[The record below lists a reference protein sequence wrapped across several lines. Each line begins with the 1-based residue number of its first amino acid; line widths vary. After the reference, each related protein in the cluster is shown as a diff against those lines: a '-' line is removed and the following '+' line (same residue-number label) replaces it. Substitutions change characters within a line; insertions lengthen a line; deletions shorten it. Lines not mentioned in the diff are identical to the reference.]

1 MEQKI
6 NQAIKDALSNAPK
19 RKFVESVDITFTIRD
34 VDLKNP
40 TNRIKEEIRLPSG
53 RGRELKIAM
62 FAASEAATKAKAA
75 GLTVFTP
82 QDIEDLGGNKGKVFS
97 PQDIEDLGGNKGK
110 AKKIANSYDFFL
122 SEVPHMGLIGRYLG
136 VVLGPR
142 GKMPRPVPPT
152 LDPGIIAAGLMS
164 TVVVKSG
171 DKTTFH
177 TAFGTANQSEEE
189 LQANAMAVYNRVIS
203 KLERGLG
210 NIRSLYIKTSMGPA
224 QQIEVIN

>member
-1 MEQKI
+1 M
-6 NQAIKDALSNAPK
+6 
-19 RKFVESVDITFTIRD
+19 DITFTIKD

-62 FAASEAATKAKAA
+62 FAASEAATMAKAA
-75 GLTVFTP
+75 GLTVFT
-82 QDIEDLGGNKGKVFS
+82 

-152 LDPGIIAAGLMS
+152 LDPGVIAAGLMS

-177 TAFGTANQSEEE
+177 AAFGTVDQSQEE
-189 LQANAMAVYNRVIS
+189 LYANAMAVYTRVIS

-210 NIRSLYIKTSMGPA
+210 NIRSLYIKTTMGPA

>member
-1 MEQKI
+1 MEKKI
-6 NQAIKDALSNAPK
+6 NQSIKDALSNAPK
-19 RKFVESVDITFTIRD
+19 RNFVESVDITFTIRD

-62 FAASEAATKAKAA
+62 FAASEAATMAKAA
-75 GLTVFTP
+75 GITVITP
-82 QDIEDLGGNKGKVFS
+82 QE
-97 PQDIEDLGGNKGK
+97 IEDLGGNKGK
-110 AKKIANSYDFFL
+110 AKKVANTYDYFL

-152 LDPGIIAAGLMS
+152 LDPGVIATGLMS

-171 DKTTFH
+171 DKITFH
-177 TAFGTANQSEEE
+177 ATIGTVNQSQEE
-189 LQANAMAVYNRVIS
+189 LQANAMAVYDRVTS
-203 KLERGLG
+203 KLERGIG
-210 NIRSLYIKTSMGPA
+210 NIRSLYIKTTMGPA
-224 QQIEVIN
+224 QQIEVVN

>member
-1 MEQKI
+1 MEEKI

-19 RKFVESVDITFTIRD
+19 RKFVESVDITFTIKD

-75 GLTVFTP
+75 GLTVFT
-82 QDIEDLGGNKGKVFS
+82 

>member
-1 MEQKI
+1 MEEKI
-6 NQAIKDALSNAPK
+6 NQAIQDALSNAPK
-19 RKFVESVDITFTIRD
+19 RKFVESVDITFTIKD

-53 RGRELKIAM
+53 RGRELNIAM

-75 GLTVFTP
+75 GLTVF
-82 QDIEDLGGNKGKVFS
+82 S
-97 PQDIEDLGGNKGK
+97 PQDIEDFGGNKGK
-110 AKKIANSYDFFL
+110 AKKVANSYDFFL

-152 LDPGIIAAGLMS
+152 LDPGIIAAGLKS

-177 TAFGTANQSEEE
+177 VPIGTANQSEEE
-189 LQANAMAVYNRVIS
+189 LYANAMEIYNRVIS

-210 NIRSLYIKTSMGPA
+210 NIRSLYIKTTMGPA

>member
-1 MEQKI
+1 MEKKI

-19 RKFVESVDITFTIRD
+19 RNFVESVDITFTIRD

-75 GLTVFTP
+75 GITVITP
-82 QDIEDLGGNKGKVFS
+82 QEIEDLGGK
-97 PQDIEDLGGNKGK
+97 KGK
-110 AKKIANSYDFFL
+110 AKKVANTYDYFL

-152 LDPGIIAAGLMS
+152 LDPAIIAKGLMS
-164 TVVVKSG
+164 TVVIKSG

-177 TAFGTANQSEEE
+177 TAIGTSSQSEEE
-189 LQANAMAVYNRVIS
+189 LFANAMAVYNRVIS
-203 KLERGLG
+203 KLERGIG

-224 QQIEVIN
+224 QQIEVVN

>member
-1 MEQKI
+1 MEEKI

-19 RKFVESVDITFTIRD
+19 RKFVESVDITFTIKD

-82 QDIEDLGGNKGKVFS
+82 QDIEDLGGNKGK
-97 PQDIEDLGGNKGK
+97 
-110 AKKIANSYDFFL
+110 AKKVANSYDYFL

-152 LDPGIIAAGLMS
+152 LDPGVIATGLMS

-177 TAFGTANQSEEE
+177 AAIGTASQSEEE
-189 LQANAMAVYNRVIS
+189 LYANAMAVYNRVIS

-210 NIRSLYIKTSMGPA
+210 NIRSLYIKTTMGPA

>member
-1 MEQKI
+1 MEEKI

-19 RKFVESVDITFTIRD
+19 RKFVESVDITFTIKD

-75 GLTVFTP
+75 GLTVF
-82 QDIEDLGGNKGKVFS
+82 S
-97 PQDIEDLGGNKGK
+97 PQDIEDFGGNKGK
-110 AKKIANSYDFFL
+110 AKKVANSYDFFL

-152 LDPGIIAAGLMS
+152 LDPGIIAAGLKS

-177 TAFGTANQSEEE
+177 APIGTANQSEEE
-189 LQANAMAVYNRVIS
+189 LYANAMEIYNRVIS

-210 NIRSLYIKTSMGPA
+210 NIRSLYIKTTMGPA

>member
-1 MEQKI
+1 MEEKI
-6 NQAIKDALSNAPK
+6 TQAIKSALENAQE

-40 TNRIKEEIRLPSG
+40 NNRIKEEIRLPSG
-53 RGRELKIAM
+53 RGKELKIAM
-62 FAASEAATKAKAA
+62 FAAGEAATKAKGA
-75 GLTVFTP
+75 GIHVFTP
-82 QDIEDLGGNKGKVFS
+82 QEIEEFGG
-97 PQDIEDLGGNKGK
+97 QKGK
-110 AKKIANSYDFFL
+110 AKKMANSFDFFL

-152 LDPGIIAAGLMS
+152 LDPAAIAAGLKS

-171 DKTTFH
+171 DRMTFH
-177 TAFGTANQSEEE
+177 AAIGTAKQSQEE
-189 LQANAMAVYNRVIS
+189 LVANAMAIYNRVTS
-203 KLERGLG
+203 KLERGIG

-224 QQIEVIN
+224 QRIEVIN